1 MSPLLAAALLAAP
14 VGVVTHAGAGPAA
27 RPAAPAPAAAAAAA
41 PSSGDDST
49 VALAGATG
57 ARSAS
62 ASGTGSF
69 AFLHTDASGPVR
81 WNPCAAVPWT
91 FNPKGAPAGGLAA
104 LRAAFAELSARTGLT
119 FAYQGTVR
127 DVPSRGYLG
136 QTPGRFRPLL
146 VGWTTAQASDLLAG
160 RDRSTVG
167 MTRVLWSGSLDARG
181 VNHTQIV
188 SAAVALNAASRARTT
203 GSGSWRTYALHE
215 LGHAVGLGHVADAR
229 QIMSPVISPSVAHD
243 AAGDLGGLRRV
254 GRGSGCLPTL
264 R

>member
-14 VGVVTHAGAGPAA
+14 VGVAARTAEA
-27 RPAAPAPAAAAAAA
+27 RPAAPSAVAAPAGTPEDA
-41 PSSGDDST
+41 DTT

-57 ARSAS
+57 ARAAS
-62 ASGTGSF
+62 TAGTASFT
-69 AFLHTDASGPVR
+69 FLHTDAGGPVR
-81 WNPCAAVPWT
+81 WNPCTPVPWT

-119 FAYQGTVR
+119 FTYQGTVSA
-127 DVPSRGYLG
+127 VPSRGYLD
-136 QTPGRFRPLL
+136 QTSGRFRPLL
-146 VGWTTAQASDLLAG
+146 VGWTTSQASDLLAG
-160 RDRSTVG
+160 RDVSTVG
-167 MTRVLWSGSLDARG
+167 MTRVLWSGSLDSRG

-215 LGHAVGLGHVADAR
+215 LGHAVGLGHVADPR
-229 QIMSPVISPSVAHD
+229 QIMSPVISPSVAHY

>member
-14 VGVVTHAGAGPAA
+14 VGVAAHAAHPAQAGPAA
-27 RPAAPAPAAAAAAA
+27 PASAVAAPTT
-41 PSSGDDST
+41 GDDDDST

-57 ARSAS
+57 ARSAT
-62 ASGTGSF
+62 ASGARAY

-81 WNPCAAVPWT
+81 WNPCTPVPWT
-91 FNPKGAPAGGLAA
+91 FNPQGAPAGGLAA

-119 FAYQGTVR
+119 FAYQGSVR
-127 DVPSRGYLG
+127 DVPSRGYLT
-136 QTPGRFRPLL
+136 QTAGRFRPLL

-181 VNHTQIV
+181 VDHTQIV
-188 SAAVALNAASRARTT
+188 SAAVALNAASKARTT

-229 QIMSPVISPSVAHD
+229 QIMSPVISPSVAHY
-243 AAGDLGGLRRV
+243 AAGDLVGLRRV
-254 GRGSGCLPTL
+254 GRAGGCLPIL